1 MKVGIREFRLIV
13 LGTNIFRVQW
23 HT

>member
-13 LGTNIFRVQW
+13 LGTNIFRAQW